1 MNPYVIQDSFRSEG
15 SKRTACPFRGGKETL
30 TMTQEAEQWKRY
42 WSTAILRPWQESCR
56 RLMREPGVHWIY
68 TTGRLVGKT
77 WFATWAYENLAAIPF
92 TIRAKRDLNV
102 LELFPRA
109 SGFVLEARIDVVDK
123 LSQVTR
129 ADSGVSSNSRS
140 TSRSNSRS

>member
-1 MNPYVIQDSFRSEG
+1 
-15 SKRTACPFRGGKETL
+15 
-30 TMTQEAEQWKRY
+30 
-42 WSTAILRPWQESCR
+42 
-56 RLMREPGVHWIY
+56 MREPGVHWIY